1 MKLTEVT
8 SNPAYEVNHTPAA
21 GGAEPGTGTVDSS
34 RSGTVGDAVQVGSS
48 TGEVEAL
55 QKELERV
62 KRSRGEYAAARVATE
77 LEKQSQQLQ
86 DDMQK
91 KLEAA
96 RAEAAQAA
104 QEAAE
109 QAAQAAQEAAE
120 ETALLRA
127 ELALLKEKSE

>member
-1 MKLTEVT
+1 MTRTRHRGPSSLPAPRATRACYYKRPLHT
-8 SNPAYEVNHTPAA
+8 SDLSD
-21 GGAEPGTGTVDSS
+21 DS
-34 RSGTVGDAVQVGSS
+34 TVGDAVQVGSS
-48 TGEVEAL
+48 AGEVEAL
-55 QKELERV
+55 QLELERV

-86 DDMQK
+86 DEMEK

-96 RAEAAQAA
+96 HAKAAQAA